1 MKCISISRKQSEP
14 VSSCSSATRRKYRR
28 IRFTSR
34 PIHLLCNPCATA
46 TAAIARYG
54 AILQLAPTKQRTSAM
69 MAHVMS
75 EGRLFSL
82 KPFDWAVLL
91 VGMTLC
97 GALTS
102 LF

>member
-1 MKCISISRKQSEP
+1 MGP
-14 VSSCSSATRRKYRR
+14 
-28 IRFTSR
+28 
-34 PIHLLCNPCATA
+34 L
-46 TAAIARYG
+46 ARYG
-54 AILQLAPTKQRTSAM
+54 GNIKSAPTKQRTPAM
-69 MAHVMS
+69 MAHVIS

>member
-1 MKCISISRKQSEP
+1 MAP
-14 VSSCSSATRRKYRR
+14 
-28 IRFTSR
+28 
-34 PIHLLCNPCATA
+34 L
-46 TAAIARYG
+46 ARYG
-54 AILQLAPTKQRTSAM
+54 GHIEPAPTKQRAPAM
-69 MAHVMS
+69 MAHVIS
-75 EGRLFSL
+75 EGRLLSL

>member
-1 MKCISISRKQSEP
+1 M
-14 VSSCSSATRRKYRR
+14 V
-28 IRFTSR
+28 
-34 PIHLLCNPCATA
+34 
-46 TAAIARYG
+46 
-54 AILQLAPTKQRTSAM
+54 AILQLAPTKQRAPAM